1 MNIRKRI
8 IRFVCHWLVKIDQ
21 DGELPYVTTP
31 NNNRIIIGLAARD
44 IEAGEVIEYRPG
56 KNTSDMMAGKEKHN
70 ANAS

>member
-8 IRFVCHWLVKIDQ
+8 IRFFCYWLVKIDQ

-56 KNTSDMMAGKEKHN
+56 KNTSDIT
-70 ANAS
+70 ASTEE